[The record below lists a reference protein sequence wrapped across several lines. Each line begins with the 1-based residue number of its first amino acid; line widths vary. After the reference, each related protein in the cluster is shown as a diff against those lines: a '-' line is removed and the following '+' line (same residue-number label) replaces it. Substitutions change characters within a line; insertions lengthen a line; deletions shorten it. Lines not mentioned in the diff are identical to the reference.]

1 MAAASMNPPL
11 KSSSSPAGVRA
22 EKTIEEM
29 YQMKTQVE
37 HIRLLPDTY
46 VGSVQ
51 QHTTPLWVYEDG
63 AMVHRYVTYVPG
75 VYKIFDEVLVN
86 AADHKQRDPSM
97 DSLQVDIDAKGG
109 CISVYNNGEGIPVE
123 IDQEEGVYLPEVLFG
138 RLLSSRR
145 YNGNERK
152 TFGGS
157 YYGAIANILSRE
169 FVIETADGRRQKK
182 YKQIFSEN
190 MGKKSEPEIKK
201 CEQSENWTRVTFKPD
216 LAKFD
221 FTKVLDRDIVALM
234 RKRVV
239 DMAGILGKSVNVE
252 LNGQKIA
259 AKSFS
264 EYVQLYIDSVS
275 KEGIELP
282 RIYQKVNDRWEVCV
296 SLSEGQFQQV
306 SFVNGIA
313 TIRGGTHVD
322 YVANQIANHLMDIVN
337 KNNKH
342 AKLELHTVKGYLW
355 VFVNALI
362 ENPAFDSQTKETL
375 TTPQGKFG
383 SKCELS
389 EDFLTRVSNSG
400 VVTNLRRLAKSKL
413 SKGANL
419 DALPHSSTRM
429 SHMQAPPRPT
439 QIFSEM
445 HGAQRGEIKKRDRD
459 DVFLERYLKL
469 KREEIDRFAA
479 IEEKKLEDPCSITK
493 CITTIEK
500 LQGLQVDDILV
511 AADIFKIKENREVF
525 LSFSRDDLRLAWI
538 KREIVRSQPYNRN

>member
-1 MAAASMNPPL
+1 
-11 KSSSSPAGVRA
+11 
-22 EKTIEEM
+22 
-29 YQMKTQVE
+29 
-37 HIRLLPDTY
+37 
-46 VGSVQ
+46 
-51 QHTTPLWVYEDG
+51 
-63 AMVHRYVTYVPG
+63 
-75 VYKIFDEVLVN
+75 
-86 AADHKQRDPSM
+86 
-97 DSLQVDIDAKGG
+97 
-109 CISVYNNGEGIPVE
+109 
-123 IDQEEGVYLPEVLFG
+123 
-138 RLLSSRR
+138 
-145 YNGNERK
+145 
-152 TFGGS
+152 
-157 YYGAIANILSRE
+157 
-169 FVIETADGRRQKK
+169 
-182 YKQIFSEN
+182 

-216 LAKFD
+216 LAKFV
-221 FTKVLDRDIVALM
+221 FTKMLDRDIVAVM

-252 LNGQKIA
+252 LNGQKLA

-322 YVANQIANHLMDIVN
+322 YVANQIANHLMGIVN
-337 KNNKH
+337 KKNKH
-342 AKLELHTVKGYLW
+342 ASMKLHTVKGYLW

-400 VVTNLRRLAKSKL
+400 VVTNLLRLAKSKL

-419 DALPHSSTRM
+419 DSLPHSSTRM
-429 SHMQAPPRPT
+429 SYMHAPPRPT

-445 HGAQRGEIKKRDRD
+445 HGAQRGEIKKLDRD
-459 DVFLERYLKL
+459 DVFLELYLKL

-479 IEEKKLEDPCSITK
+479 IEEKKLEDPCSITR
-493 CITTIEK
+493 CIATIEK

-538 KREIVRSQPYNRN
+538 EREIVRSQPYNRN

>member
-1 MAAASMNPPL
+1 MAAASTNPPL
-11 KSSSSPAGVRA
+11 KSIK
-22 EKTIEEM
+22 ET
-29 YQMKTQVE
+29 YQMKTHLE
-37 HIRLLPDTY
+37 HTRLRPDTY

-51 QHTTPLWVYEDG
+51 QHKTPLWVYEDG

-75 VYKIFDEVLVN
+75 LYKIFDEILVN
-86 AADHKQRDPSM
+86 AADHKQRNRCM
-97 DSLQVDIDAKGG
+97 NYLQ
-109 CISVYNNGEGIPVE
+109 EGIYV
-123 IDQEEGVYLPEVLFG
+123 PELIFAN
-138 RLLSSRR
+138 LLTSSN
-145 YNGNERK
+145 YHDNERK
-152 TFGGS
+152 TFGSTNG
-157 YYGAIANILSRE
+157 YGAILANIFSRE
-169 FVIETADGRRQKK
+169 FVIEIADGRRQKK

-216 LAKFD
+216 LAKFV
-221 FTKVLDRDIVALM
+221 FTKMLDRDIVAVM

-252 LNGQKIA
+252 LNGQKLA

-322 YVANQIANHLMDIVN
+322 YVANQIANHLMGIVN
-337 KNNKH
+337 KKNKH
-342 AKLELHTVKGYLW
+342 ASMKLHTVKGYLW

-400 VVTNLRRLAKSKL
+400 VVTNLLRLAKSKL

-419 DALPHSSTRM
+419 DSLPHSSTRM
-429 SHMQAPPRPT
+429 SYMHAPPRPT

-445 HGAQRGEIKKRDRD
+445 HGAQRGEIKKLDRD
-459 DVFLERYLKL
+459 DVFLELYLKL

-479 IEEKKLEDPCSITK
+479 IEEKKLEDPCSITR
-493 CITTIEK
+493 CIATIEK

-538 KREIVRSQPYNRN
+538 EREIVRSQPYNRN